1 MNEKQTVDQSQTSGP
16 KARTATREQQGEL
29 LRQKEAELGRLAA
42 EQKKEEFFRQITPLL
57 GPLKSYLKRR
67 LRVAYLDLDI
77 RVPVQSSGDILEGVI
92 LRAYENYQKKPQE
105 LTLEQ
110 WLYQL
115 ANKKLDNYIRK
126 KRAQDAR
133 RRSLEDLRKEELA
146 ALEERMTTDAES
158 ELYLEDDIME
168 NEDYS
173 DYLPDLQRR
182 NFTPPADQSNP
193 EEELEKREELQQI
206 VQALSRVPPKERI
219 VFELYGVEGFSKEET
234 AKISNTPADEVPR
247 IADKVRAQIYR
258 EIEGEAGK
266 KAS

>member
-1 MNEKQTVDQSQTSGP
+1 MSEKQTVDHDQTSEP
-16 KARTATREQQGEL
+16 NARIATREQQGEL
-29 LRQKEAELGRLAA
+29 LRQKEAELFRLAA

-57 GPLKSYLKRR
+57 GPLRSYIKRR
-67 LRVAYLDLDI
+67 LRIAYLDLDI
-77 RVPVQSSGDILEGVI
+77 RVSVQNSGDILEDVI
-92 LRAYENYQKKPQE
+92 LGAYENYQKRPQE

-115 ANKKLDNYIRK
+115 ANKKLESYIRR
-126 KRAQDAR
+126 KRATDQR

-146 ALEERMTTDAES
+146 AREERMTTDAES

-173 DYLPDLQRR
+173 DYFPDLQRR
-182 NFTPPADQSNP
+182 DFTPPADQSNP

-206 VQALSRVPPKERI
+206 IQAFSRVPPKERI
-219 VFELYGVEGFSKEET
+219 VFELYVVEGFSKEET
-234 AKISNTPADEVPR
+234 ARISDTPPDEVPR
-247 IADKVRAQIYR
+247 IAEKVRAQIHR